1 MKMWWCRISAA
12 IEESH
17 TMSERYLYPSGQHP
31 DLSEQHRGLSEQQR
45 G

>member
-12 IEESH
+12 IEESC
-17 TMSERYLYPSGQHP
+17 TMPEQRLYPSGQRH
-31 DLSEQHRGLSEQQR
+31 DLSEQHRGLSERQK